1 MKSARVI
8 LGLELVVGLVLRLL
22 FAQTRSIQYDDAF
35 TILLAERSLVNIV
48 AGTAAD
54 TMPPLFY
61 FMLHFWGMV
70 SRELLWLRLLPTLLN
85 LGSLMFLYLLMRDLV
100 GRRAALWAVGLAA
113 ISPLQIFHAQDVRMY
128 ALLAFC
134 QIGYLWFFVRIWQYW
149 QANQRI
155 LGWAGAG
162 LVGMGAAAMYSHN
175 LAIFGL
181 AAPSLFLLVRR
192 EWRLLL
198 RLSALQVMIGV
209 LAIPWLWMIPGQV
222 EKIQRAFW
230 TPRPGLIE
238 ILQALILFNASLPL
252 PGWQMAAAAVIS
264 LQITALLVLELAR
277 SKGEGAERG
286 FLIAACLTP
295 PVLMFLVSYV
305 MRPIFVT
312 RGFLISS
319 LIYCGLCGWV
329 IARGWPKGASVV
341 LVGLAGAAALISLPY
356 QMTYTSFPRSPYRE
370 ATVWLREHVPAGAV
384 IVHDNKLSFFPSRVY
399 DAALPQKFLGDEPGS
414 HNDTLAYPTQ
424 AAMEL
429 FPQAS
434 METAVGGADDV
445 FYVTF
450 ALVEA
455 EYQTAGIRHP
465 SLVWLDERYREVEQI
480 RFNDLIVRRYQKP

>member
-1 MKSARVI
+1 MKKARVI
-8 LGLELVVGLVLRLL
+8 LGLELGAALVLRLL

-35 TILLAERSLVNIV
+35 TILLAERPLANIV

-61 FMLHFWGMV
+61 FLLHYWEMV
-70 SRELLWLRLLPTLLN
+70 NSEMLWLRLLPTLLN
-85 LGSLMFLYLLMRDLV
+85 LGSLVFLYLLMRDLV

-134 QIGYLWFFVRIWQYW
+134 QIGYLWFFIRIWQYW

-198 RLSALQVMIGV
+198 RLTAMQLVVGL
-209 LAIPWLWMIPGQV
+209 LAAPWLWMIPGQV

-264 LQITALLVLELAR
+264 LQIAALLVLELAR

-295 PVLMFLVSYV
+295 PVLMFLVSYL

-312 RGFLISS
+312 RGFLIAG
-319 LIYCGLCGWV
+319 LLYNGLCGWV
-329 IARGWPKGASVV
+329 IARSWPKGASVFMMG
-341 LVGLAGAAALISLPY
+341 LVGAAVLISLPY
-356 QMTYTSFPRSPYRE
+356 QMTYSSFPRSPYRE
-370 ATVWLREHVPAGAV
+370 ATTWLREHTPAGAV

-399 DAALPQKFLGDEPGS
+399 DPALPQKFLADEAGS
-414 HNDTLAYPTQ
+414 HNDTLAYATQ
-424 AAMEL
+424 IAMEL
-429 FPQAS
+429 IPEPSVDA
-434 METAVGGADDV
+434 AVDEADDV

-455 EYQTAGIRHP
+455 EYQAAGITHP
-465 SLVWLDERYREVEQI
+465 SLVWLDAQYQEVEQV

>member
-8 LGLELVVGLVLRLL
+8 LGLELAAGLVLRLL

-35 TILLAERSLVNIV
+35 TILLAEQPLANIV

-70 SRELLWLRLLPTLLN
+70 SREMLWLRLLPTLLN
-85 LGSLMFLYLLMRDLV
+85 LGSLVFLYLLMRDLV
-100 GRRAALWAVGLAA
+100 GRRAALWSVGLAA

-134 QIGYLWFFVRIWQYW
+134 QIGYLWFFIRIWQHW
-149 QANQRI
+149 QAHQRV

-162 LVGMGAAAMYSHN
+162 LVGMGTAAMYSHN

-198 RLSALQVMIGV
+198 RLTALQLVVGL

-238 ILQALILFNASLPL
+238 ILQTLILFNASLPL

-264 LQITALLVLELAR
+264 LQIAALLVLELAR

-286 FLIAACLTP
+286 FFIAACLTP
-295 PVLMFLVSYV
+295 PVVMFLVSYM

-312 RGFLISS
+312 RGFLISG
-319 LIYCGLCGWV
+319 LLYCGLCGWV
-329 IARGWPKGASVV
+329 IARGWPRGASAI
-341 LVGLAGAAALISLPY
+341 LLGLMGAAVMISLPY
-356 QMTYTSFPRSPYRE
+356 QMTYASFPRSPFRE
-370 ATVWLREHVPAGAV
+370 ATAWLREQAPAGAV

-399 DAALPQKFLGDEPGS
+399 DPTLPQKFLADEPGS
-414 HNDTLAYPTQ
+414 HNDTLAYATQ
-424 AAMEL
+424 NAMNLMPEAAV
-429 FPQAS
+429 
-434 METAVGGADDV
+434 ETAVGDADDV

-455 EYQTAGIRHP
+455 EYQTAGAAHP
-465 SLVWLDERYREVEQI
+465 SLAWLEEQYQEVQQI
-480 RFNDLIVRRYQKP
+480 RFNDLIIRRYQKP

>member
-8 LGLELVVGLVLRLL
+8 LGLELAAALVLRLL

-35 TILLAERSLVNIV
+35 TILLAERPLASIV
-48 AGTAAD
+48 TGTAAD

-61 FMLHFWGMV
+61 FLLHFWGMV
-70 SRELLWLRLLPTLLN
+70 SREMVWLRLLPTLLN
-85 LGSLMFLYLLMRDLV
+85 LGSLVFLYLLMRDLV

-128 ALLAFC
+128 ALLAFA
-134 QIGYLWFFVRIWQYW
+134 QIGYLWFFIRLWQFW

-155 LGWAGAG
+155 LSWASAG
-162 LVGMGAAAMYSHN
+162 LVGMGAAALYSHN

-198 RLSALQVMIGV
+198 RLTGLQLLVGL
-209 LAIPWLWMIPGQV
+209 LAMPWLWMIPGQV

-238 ILQALILFNASLPL
+238 ILQTLILFNASLPL

-264 LQITALLVLELAR
+264 LQIAVLLVLELAR

-295 PVLMFLVSYV
+295 PVLMFVVSYV

-312 RGFLISS
+312 RGFLISG
-319 LIYCGLCGWV
+319 LLYCGLCGWV
-329 IARGWPKGASVV
+329 IARGWPKGASI
-341 LVGLAGAAALISLPY
+341 LLAGLAGAAVLISLPY
-356 QMTYTSFPRSPYRE
+356 QMTYASFPRSPFRE
-370 ATVWLREHVPAGAV
+370 ATAWLREHAPAGAV

-399 DAALPQKFLGDEPGS
+399 DPALPQKFLTDEPGS

-424 AAMEL
+424 LAMEL
-429 FPQAS
+429 IPEANV
-434 METAVGGADDV
+434 ETAAGNADDV

-450 ALVEA
+450 AVVEA
-455 EYQTAGIRHP
+455 EYQTAGVAHP
-465 SLVWLDERYREVEQI
+465 ALAWLEGRYLEMEQV